1 VGIVIT
7 VQDSLARLR
16 RVADN
21 GSLASACLEIGVAL
35 LVVHGSVLTRPDRA
49 RDVDLAYAVL
59 GEPASDELT
68 LVNRFHELVPG
79 DHLDLMDLGR
89 ADPVARLAALQRGE
103 LLHEAE
109 PHLYAEQHLAAVGA
123 YRDTQ
128 WMRDRALERL

>member
-1 VGIVIT
+1 M
-7 VQDSLARLR
+7 
-16 RVADN
+16 
-21 GSLASACLEIGVAL
+21 AL